1 MPTLLQLLVSDL
13 GGGVVVD
20 AVLIAYLRA
29 VPTPN
34 VQCDAA
40 TNHLITNAVFNLT
53 SDLAMLAVGLPMFLR
68 LTIPVSKKIPLV
80 GIFSLGVFVVIAAI
94 LNKVYSFSQP
104 FGSDWIYWY
113 VRESS
118 TALIVANLP
127 FVWLLYRKIFGIH
140 SVNGTRADRYGS
152 DPYSM
157 SFGPQSQR
165 RRSSRMPSDLPPGR
179 KTSGDSEADID
190 LDLTRA
196 RSGSM
201 TMEEMLRT
209 ETLRSSNEKDVNP
222 FTHPALFYGNV
233 ARSTGGAAP
242 GMQKAVLR
250 DSDELEAGRRDS
262 DTEAQYS
269 NTPASSHM
277 TEACARSTGSF
288 V

>member
-1 MPTLLQLLVSDL
+1 M
-13 GGGVVVD
+13 
-20 AVLIAYLRA
+20 VLNMCHRA

-53 SDLAMLAVGLPMFLR
+53 SDVAMLAVGLPMFLR
-68 LTIPVSKKIPLV
+68 LTIPLSKKIPLV
-80 GIFSLGVFVVIAAI
+80 GIFSLGVFVIIAAI

-152 DPYSM
+152 DPYSL
-157 SFGPQSQR
+157 SFGPASQR
-165 RRSSRMPSDLPPGR
+165 RRSSRMPAGSLNGHKVSADSDVNMG
-179 KTSGDSEADID
+179 

-201 TMEEMLRT
+201 TMEEMLRS
-209 ETLRSSNEKDVNP
+209 EPLASSHEKDINP
-222 FTHPALFYGNV
+222 FTHPALFYGV
-233 ARSTGGAAP
+233 AARNTGTAAP
-242 GMQKAVLR
+242 GMQKAVPR
-250 DSDELEAGRRDS
+250 ESDELQAVRRDS

-269 NTPASSHM
+269 STPASSHL
-277 TEACARSTGSF
+277 TETCAKSTGSF